1 MCGPSQAETN
11 LSNAQAQM
19 YQTLTNN
26 YNTTFPQQQE
36 ITGALTS
43 AFTPIL
49 NAGIGQEG
57 FTPSEKN
64 ALETQN
70 AENVATNYAQA
81 QKAAAEALAGRGGG
95 NTFLPSGVATN
106 ILAQNT
112 NAAAAMRS
120 ATQNQNT
127 LADYAQGRQNFLS
140 AAGALAGD
148 AGIINPLGYASAST
162 NAGQAAFS
170 SASTMATQSNSI
182 WNAAIGALGGLGG
195 AALGNST
202 LMNRLLPSAST
213 ATPSVNTSGGYG
225 SYGDF
230 GA

>member
-19 YQTLTNN
+19 YQTLSNN

-36 ITGALTS
+36 ITGALTK
-43 AFTPIL
+43 AFTPIVQ
-49 NAGIGQEG
+49 AGIDQEG

-70 AENVATNYAQA
+70 VENVGTNYAQA
-81 QKAAAEALAGRGGG
+81 QKAAADILAGRGGG

-112 NAAAAMRS
+112 NAAAQLRS
-120 ATQNQNT
+120 QTQNQNT

-140 AAGALAGD
+140 AASALAGN

-162 NAGQAAFS
+162 NAGNSAFN

-182 WNAAIGALGGLGG
+182 WNAAIGALGGIGG
-195 AALGNST
+195 AAMGNIGGLTS
-202 LMNRLLPSAST
+202 LLPKST
-213 ATPSVNTSGGYG
+213 PTPSVSTAGGYG